1 MQLKRQHFPTLTE
14 TQAMKHINTILHGL
28 LQHISRPLFDRA
40 VIRHQGDYRVRKLSC
55 WTQFVS
61 LLYAQ
66 LANRQS
72 LRDLTL
78 AFNSQASFHY
88 HLGVKPIKRST
99 LAEANE
105 SRPVELYEELFYAML
120 EKVRGKVARDAKE
133 VVRLIDSTTVSLN
146 QHQFEWAKYRTHKN
160 GMKLHFVYD
169 PNTEV
174 PTYFS
179 MTPAKKNDCE
189 AAKSLPLITGATYV
203 FDRAY
208 NHYEWYYKNLHLKGN
223 TFVGRMKKNACYK
236 VLETHPVEGNILADQ
251 TIRLTSKKGQ
261 DCPILLRRIHFLR
274 KEDDKKIVLI
284 TNDLKRRPTA
294 IMDLYKQRWEIELFF
309 KWIKQNLRIK
319 RFLGTSKNAVK
330 IQVLVAMI
338 AYLLLRFV
346 KNSLSL
352 NKLSLQEITRLISA
366 NIFHKKTLGDL
377 LLGVYDRFKPD
388 KSVIYRQGQFLFS

>member
-1 MQLKRQHFPTLTE
+1 
-14 TQAMKHINTILHGL
+14 MKHINTIMHGL
-28 LQHISRPLFDRA
+28 LQHIPRPLFDKA
-40 VIRHQGDYRVRKLSC
+40 VMRHKGDHRVRKLPC

-88 HLGVKPIKRST
+88 HLGVKPIQRST
-99 LAEANE
+99 LADANE
-105 SRPVELYEELFYAML
+105 SRPVALYEELFYAML
-120 EKVRGKVARDAKE
+120 EKVRGTVARDAKQ
-133 VVRLIDSTTVSLN
+133 VVRLIDSTTISLN
-146 QHQFEWAKYRTHKN
+146 QQQFEWAKFRTHKN

-189 AAKSLPLITGATYV
+189 AAKSIPLITGATYV

-223 TFVGRMKKNACYK
+223 TFVGRMKKNACYE
-236 VLETHPVEGNILADQ
+236 VLETHPVEGNILFDQ
-251 TIRLTSKKGQ
+251 RIRLNSKKGQ
-261 DCPILLRRIHFLR
+261 NCPVLLRRIHFVR
-274 KEDDKKIVLI
+274 KEDEKEIVLI
-284 TNDLKRRPTA
+284 TNDLKRSAKELTG
-294 IMDLYKQRWEIELFF
+294 LYKQRWEIELFF

-319 RFLGTSKNAVK
+319 RFLGTSENAVK
-330 IQVLVAMI
+330 IQVLIAMI

-346 KNSLSL
+346 KNSLPL

-366 NIFHKKTLGDL
+366 NIFHKKTLSEL
-377 LLGVYDRFKPD
+377 LLGVFEKPKPN
-388 KSVIYRQGQFLFS
+388 KSIRYIQKQLVFS